1 RGNLLI
7 EQIASSFRIAE
18 LLAMTRRTVFEEI
31 KKESSLIRILVIFL
45 IIAVGIYLF
54 QIAWQI
60 LGNFSDIIIILI
72 SAWLLSFILEP
83 VVDKISSL
91 THLPRILSTTITYL
105 LISAILAA
113 GIFLFIPIVNS
124 QIQSLTSI
132 TPKVLETA
140 PKFIAGWSEQLTKYL
155 NNSISV
161 IASVAQF
168 LFSVFI
174 VLILSF
180 YFIVDKERIN
190 KEFFD
195 LTPKKWHKN
204 LEFIENVINSTF
216 ASFLRVQVIF
226 GIISGISTWIVLR
239 VLGVDF
245 AATAALLAGVFAI
258 IPLVGPFLAI
268 IPPVFVAFLVNPTIA
283 LFIFV
288 IILVIQQ
295 IIFNVIGPKLLGKAF
310 KLHPVVILISFLVGA
325 KIAGS
330 VGAIFAIPVIGIAA
344 IVIRK
349 LGHHFLISNKE

>member
-1 RGNLLI
+1 MLDELKKDRNLL
-7 EQIASSFRIAE
+7 
-18 LLAMTRRTVFEEI
+18 
-31 KKESSLIRILVIFL
+31 RILIVLL
-45 IIAVGIYLF
+45 IAALGIYLLN
-54 QIAWQI
+54 IVWRV

-83 VVDKISSL
+83 VVDKICSL
-91 THLPRILSTTITYL
+91 THLPRILSTIITYF
-105 LISAILAA
+105 LISVIIAA
-113 GIFLFIPIVNS
+113 GIFLFIPTVNN

-132 TPKVLETA
+132 TPTILETA

-190 KEFFD
+190 KELFD
-195 LTPKKWHKN
+195 LTPQKWRKN

-216 ASFLRVQVIF
+216 ASFLRVQIIF
-226 GIISGISTWIVLR
+226 GIISGISTWIVLK

-268 IPPVFVAFLVNPTIA
+268 IPPVFVAFLINPTIA
-283 LFIFV
+283 LVVFV
-288 IILVIQQ
+288 IILIIQQ
-295 IIFNVIGPKLLGKAF
+295 IIFNVIGPKLLGRAF
-310 KLHPVVILISFLVGA
+310 KLHPVIILISFLVGA
-325 KIAGS
+325 KIAGGI
-330 VGAIFAIPVIGIAA
+330 GAIFAIPVLGIIA
-344 IVIRK
+344 VIIRN
-349 LGHHFLISNKE
+349 LSRQFLKNENQE